1 MGEDIEIVVTGLR
14 PGEKLYE
21 ELNLDDEPTMPTANE
36 AITVITGSRPEV
48 DTVDERLSMLQN
60 SLKED
65 DAALRRALQDAV
77 PTYRPQSK

>member
-1 MGEDIEIVVTGLR
+1 
-14 PGEKLYE
+14 
-21 ELNLDDEPTMPTANE
+21 MPTANG